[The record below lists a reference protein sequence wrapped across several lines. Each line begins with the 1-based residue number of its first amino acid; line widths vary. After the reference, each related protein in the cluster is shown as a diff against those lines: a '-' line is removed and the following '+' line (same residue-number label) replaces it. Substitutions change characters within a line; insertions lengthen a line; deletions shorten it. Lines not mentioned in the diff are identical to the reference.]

1 MNSLTTACP
10 SFTSFPATQWS
21 RPGMTMPIVQCDTA
35 GHSPRQASGSLLGSA
50 QDMEG
55 ISKELVDIMRDGII
69 DTDERVQMISIVD
82 TLNAISH
89 MIEEIKCA
97 LNSSETS

>member
-1 MNSLTTACP
+1 MTPPHPLFSGVAPMNSLTTACP

-50 QDMEG
+50 QDTSAE
-55 ISKELVDIMRDGII
+55 V
-69 DTDERVQMISIVD
+69 V
-82 TLNAISH
+82 
-89 MIEEIKCA
+89 
-97 LNSSETS
+97 SSVPRLA